1 MFVVVAPSFICYNQ
15 TMDKLDENK
24 IRELSPVALAYIGDT
39 VYDLYVRTFLVSR
52 RAGRIDAMHKA
63 ASGVVNARAQAQAAQ
78 LLIQGLTER
87 ELEIFRSGRNAKS
100 APPKNMSR
108 EDYALAT
115 GLEAVIGYL
124 YLTGQQQRAEALMG
138 TVIDHF
144 LGDKGNAGNNA
155 ER

>member
-1 MFVVVAPSFICYNQ
+1 
-15 TMDKLDENK
+15 MDKLDENR

-39 VYDLYVRTFLVSR
+39 VYDLYVRSFLVSR

-78 LLIQGLTER
+78 LLVRGFTER
-87 ELEIFRSGRNAKS
+87 ELEIFRAGRNAKS

-124 YLTGQQQRAEALMG
+124 FLTGQEARTEALMHA
-138 TVIDHF
+138 VIDHF
-144 LGDKGNAGNNA
+144 LGEENHA
-155 ER
+155 

>member
-1 MFVVVAPSFICYNQ
+1 
-15 TMDKLDENK
+15 MDILDENK

-39 VYDLYVRTFLVSR
+39 VYDLYVRTHLVSR

-78 LLIQGLTER
+78 LLVSGFTQR

-124 YLTGQQQRAEALMG
+124 YLTGQQERAEALMN

-144 LGDKGNAGNNA
+144 LGEINHAGNDA

>member
-1 MFVVVAPSFICYNQ
+1 
-15 TMDKLDENK
+15 MDMLDENK

-39 VYDLYVRTFLVSR
+39 VYDLFVRTHLVSR
-52 RAGRIDAMHKA
+52 RAGRIDAMHRA

-78 LLIQGLTER
+78 LLVRDFTER

-124 YLTGQQQRAEALMG
+124 FLTGQQTRTEALMAV
-138 TVIDHF
+138 VIDHF
-144 LGDKGNAGNNA
+144 LGEQNHAGNDP